1 MKNRIIPYHPKLRAY
16 ARELRK
22 NSTLAEVLLWNQMKR
37 KALGV
42 EFHRQVPM
50 LNYIV
55 DFYSHEIRLAIEI
68 DGNSHDLK
76 QKYDDRRQYELE
88 QYGVTFLRLSDREV
102 KQQMFSVL
110 LVLKDKI
117 DILSDKMRERHPPD
131 PLQRGNGL

>member
-1 MKNRIIPYHPKLRAY
+1 MKNRIIPYNRKLKAF

-22 NSTLAEVLLWNQMKR
+22 NSTLSEILLWNQIKR
-37 KALGV
+37 NALGV

-68 DGNSHDLK
+68 DGYSHNHK
-76 QKYDDRRQYELE
+76 QHYDNKRQYELE
-88 QYGVTFLRLSDREV
+88 QYGVTFLRISDIDT

-117 DILSDKMRERHPPD
+117 DELNMMDK
-131 PLQRGNGL
+131 

>member
-1 MKNRIIPYHPKLRAY
+1 MKNRIIPYNPKLKAF

-22 NSTLAEVLLWNQMKR
+22 NSTLSEILLWNQIKR

-55 DFYSHEIRLAIEI
+55 DFYSHEIMLAIEI
-68 DGNSHDLK
+68 EGNSHDNK
-76 QKYDDRRQYELE
+76 EQYDNKRQYELE
-88 QYGVTFLRLSDREV
+88 QYGVTFLRITDKDI

-110 LVLKDKI
+110 LVMRDKI
-117 DILSDKMRERHPPD
+117 EALNNNLK
-131 PLQRGNGL
+131 G

>member
-1 MKNRIIPYHPKLRAY
+1 MKNRIIPYNPKLKAY

-22 NSTLAEVLLWNQMKR
+22 NSTLSEILLWNQIKR

-55 DFYSHEIRLAIEI
+55 DFYSHEIMLAIEI
-68 DGNSHDLK
+68 DGNSHDHK
-76 QKYDDRRQYELE
+76 QQYDNKRQYELE
-88 QYGVTFLRLSDREV
+88 QYGVAFLRITDKDI

-110 LVLKDKI
+110 LVLRDKI
-117 DILSDKMRERHPPD
+117 EALNNNLK
-131 PLQRGNGL
+131 G